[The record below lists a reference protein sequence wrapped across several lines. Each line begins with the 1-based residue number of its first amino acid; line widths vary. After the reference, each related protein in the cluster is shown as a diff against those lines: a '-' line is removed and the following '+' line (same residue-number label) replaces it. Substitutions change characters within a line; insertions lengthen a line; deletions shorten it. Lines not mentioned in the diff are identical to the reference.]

1 MKLDPRTKLFILA
14 ITSVSVFLNGSI
26 IVECVFVGLPLLL
39 LFSAGRFRSAV
50 KYSALFLV
58 LLAVQLWLVP
68 VLPVSAGGIVYMF
81 AVYIRKL
88 IPCFML
94 GSFLI
99 STTRVSKF
107 LAAVGRF
114 RLPKGFTISLSI
126 TLRYFP
132 TMKEEWSAVKDA
144 MALRGIPVTAGG
156 FLRHPM
162 RTMEYVYVPMLVSA
176 SKISDE
182 ITQAAITRGIDH
194 VQRRTCIE
202 NVRFHIWDGVA
213 LACYIGM
220 VLFAVLAAVRG
231 WA

>member
-1 MKLDPRTKLFILA
+1 MRLCGAAA
-14 ITSVSVFLNGSI
+14 IASFQRGKIPQRCKIWCSFSRAAGGSI
-26 IVECVFVGLPLLL
+26 VARSCPACQCRRDCLYVCRLHTQAHS
-39 LFSAGRFRSAV
+39 LFYAGEFSDFH
-50 KYSALFLV
+50 YTS
-58 LLAVQLWLVP
+58 QQ
-68 VLPVSAGGIVYMF
+68 I
-81 AVYIRKL
+81 
-88 IPCFML
+88 
-94 GSFLI
+94 
-99 STTRVSKF
+99 

-114 RLPKGFTISLSI
+114 LLPKGFTISLSI

-132 TMKEEWSAVKDA
+132 TMKEEWNAVKDA

-202 NVRFHIWDGVA
+202 NVRFHIWDGVV

>member
-50 KYSALFLV
+50 KYGALFLV

-132 TMKEEWSAVKDA
+132 TIKEEWSAVKDA

-162 RTMEYVYVPMLVSA
+162 RTMDYV
-176 SKISDE
+176 
-182 ITQAAITRGIDH
+182 
-194 VQRRTCIE
+194 
-202 NVRFHIWDGVA
+202 
-213 LACYIGM
+213 
-220 VLFAVLAAVRG
+220 
-231 WA
+231 

>member
-1 MKLDPRTKLFILA
+1 
-14 ITSVSVFLNGSI
+14 
-26 IVECVFVGLPLLL
+26 
-39 LFSAGRFRSAV
+39 
-50 KYSALFLV
+50 
-58 LLAVQLWLVP
+58 
-68 VLPVSAGGIVYMF
+68 MF

-202 NVRFHIWDGVA
+202 TVHFHIWDGVV

>member
-1 MKLDPRTKLFILA
+1 MKLDPRTKLLILA
-14 ITSVSVFLNGSI
+14 VTSVSVFLNESI
-26 IVECVFVGLPLLL
+26 IVECVFAALPLLL
-39 LFSAGRFRSAV
+39 LLCAGRQRGAL
-50 KYSALFLV
+50 KYGSFFLA
-58 LLAVQLWLVP
+58 LLAIQLWLVP
-68 VLPVSAGGIVYMF
+68 MLPVSAGGIIYMF

-114 RLPKGFTISLSI
+114 LLPKGFTISLSI

-132 TMKEEWSAVKDA
+132 TMKEEWNAVKDA

-202 NVRFHIWDGVA
+202 NVRFHIWDGVV